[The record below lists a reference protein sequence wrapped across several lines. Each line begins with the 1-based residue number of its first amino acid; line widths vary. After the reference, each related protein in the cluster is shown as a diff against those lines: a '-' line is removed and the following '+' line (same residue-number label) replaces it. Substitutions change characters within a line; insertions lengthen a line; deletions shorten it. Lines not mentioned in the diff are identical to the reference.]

1 MSQLLDRQYAL
12 KILKMLATDF
22 KDMDAYKKGIIDKD
36 GNVLKK
42 SYQLKTQ
49 DEKKAYT
56 YLDRLVVILKKQMKQ
71 NEKRGDYNLTKAL
84 SPALWLVREQL
95 QSGSRAT
102 MNIEGKYQSLYN
114 LNITLAEEEI
124 LVNKFIAEEIGAAV
138 GGVSGSMPVGGG
150 GAPTNNT
157 GGPVSVNEPKI
168 GKKDIKKYKGT
179 VVRRPQL
186 NIPEVKP

>member
-1 MSQLLDRQYAL
+1 MNQLLDRQYAL
-12 KILKMLATDF
+12 RILKMLATDF
-22 KDMDAYKKGIIDKD
+22 KNMDAYKQGIIDKD

-42 SYQLKTQ
+42 SHQLKTQ
-49 DEKKAYT
+49 AEKKAYT

-95 QSGSRAT
+95 ESGSRAT
-102 MNIEGKYQSLYN
+102 VNIEGKYQSLYN
-114 LNITLAEEEI
+114 LDITLAEEEI
-124 LVNKFIAEEIGAAV
+124 LVAKFLEEEGE
-138 GGVSGSMPVGGG
+138 GVVIG

-157 GGPVSVNEPKI
+157 GGPVAVNEPKI
-168 GKKDIKKYKGT
+168 GKKEIKRYKSSGA

>member
-1 MSQLLDRQYAL
+1 MNQLLDRQYAL
-12 KILKMLATDF
+12 KILKMLSTDF
-22 KDMDAYKKGIIDKD
+22 KDMPAYKKGIIDKD
-36 GNVLKK
+36 GNLLKK
-42 SYQLKTQ
+42 SYELKSQ

-56 YLDRLVVILKKQMKQ
+56 YLDRLVVILKKQMKK
-71 NEKRGDYNLTKAL
+71 NEKRGDYTLTKAL

-95 QSGSRAT
+95 ESGSRAT
-102 MNIEGKYQSLYN
+102 VNIEGKYERLLK
-114 LNITLAEEEI
+114 LNVTLAEEEI
-124 LVNKFIAEEIGAAV
+124 LVAKFLEEEGVGVAAV
-138 GGVSGSMPVGGG
+138 G

-157 GGPVSVNEPKI
+157 SGASVREPVV

>member
-1 MSQLLDRQYAL
+1 MNQLLDRQYAL
-12 KILKMLATDF
+12 RILKMLATDF
-22 KDMDAYKKGIIDKD
+22 KDMDAYKKGIIDKN

-56 YLDRLVVILKKQMKQ
+56 YLDRLVVILKKAIKKF
-71 NEKRGDYNLTKAL
+71 EGRGDYTLTKAL

-95 QSGSRAT
+95 ESGSRAT
-102 MNIEGKYQSLYN
+102 VNLEGKYEKLLN
-114 LNITLAEEEI
+114 LNVTLAEEEI
-124 LVNKFIAEEIGAAV
+124 LVKNFLEEDGVGVGAI
-138 GGVSGSMPVGGG
+138 G

-157 GGPVSVNEPKI
+157 SGASVKEPVV

-179 VVRRPQL
+179 VVRRPAL

>member
-1 MSQLLDRQYAL
+1 MNQLLDRQYAL
-12 KILKMLATDF
+12 RILKMLATDF

-56 YLDRLVVILKKQMKQ
+56 YLDRLVVILKKAIKKF
-71 NEKRGDYNLTKAL
+71 EGRGDYTLTKAL

-95 QSGSRAT
+95 DSGSRAT
-102 MNIEGKYQSLYN
+102 VNIEGKFEKLLN
-114 LNITLAEEEI
+114 LNVTLAEEEI
-124 LVNKFIAEEIGAAV
+124 LVRKFLEEDGVGVGAI
-138 GGVSGSMPVGGG
+138 G

-157 GGPVSVNEPKI
+157 AGASVKEPVV
-168 GKKDIKKYKGT
+168 GKKDIKKYRGT
-179 VVRRPQL
+179 VARRPAL

>member
-1 MSQLLDRQYAL
+1 MNQLLDRQYAL
-12 KILKMLATDF
+12 RILKMLSTDF
-22 KDMDAYKKGIIDKD
+22 KDMDAYKQGIIDKD
-36 GNVLKK
+36 GKVLKK
-42 SYQLKTQ
+42 TYQLKTQ
-49 DEKKAYT
+49 AEKKSYT

-95 QSGSRAT
+95 DSGSKAT

-114 LNITLAEEEI
+114 LNVTLAEEEI
-124 LVNKFIAEEIGAAV
+124 LVNKFLEEEGEAV
-138 GGVSGSMPVGGG
+138 G
-150 GAPTNNT
+150 GAPTSNT
-157 GGPVSVNEPKI
+157 GGPVAVNEPKI
-168 GKKDIKKYKGT
+168 GKKDIKKYQGT

>member
-1 MSQLLDRQYAL
+1 MNQLLDRQYAL
-12 KILKMLATDF
+12 RILKMLATDF
-22 KDMDAYKKGIIDKD
+22 KDMDAYKKGIIDKN

-56 YLDRLVVILKKQMKQ
+56 YLDRLVVILKKAIKKF
-71 NEKRGDYNLTKAL
+71 EGRGDYTLTKAL

-95 QSGSRAT
+95 ESGSRAT
-102 MNIEGKYQSLYN
+102 VNLEGKYEKLLN
-114 LNITLAEEEI
+114 LNVTLAEEEI
-124 LVNKFIAEEIGAAV
+124 LVKKFLEEDGVGVGAI
-138 GGVSGSMPVGGG
+138 G

-157 GGPVSVNEPKI
+157 SGASVKEPVV

-179 VVRRPQL
+179 VVRRPAL

>member
-1 MSQLLDRQYAL
+1 MNPLLDRQYAL

-22 KDMDAYKKGIIDKD
+22 KNMDAYKQGIIDKD

-49 DEKKAYT
+49 AEKKAYT

-95 QSGSRAT
+95 ESGSRAT
-102 MNIEGKYQSLYN
+102 MNIEGKYQELYDMDV
-114 LNITLAEEEI
+114 TLVEEELMVTKFMAEEGE
-124 LVNKFIAEEIGAAV
+124 GA
-138 GGVSGSMPVGGG
+138 PVGGP
-150 GAPTNNT
+150 PTNNT
-157 GGPVSVNEPKI
+157 GGPVAVNEPKI
-168 GKKDIKKYKGT
+168 EKKHIKKYQGT

>member
-22 KDMDAYKKGIIDKD
+22 KNMDAYKQGIIDKD
-36 GNVLKK
+36 GKVLKK

-49 DEKKAYT
+49 AEKKAYT

-71 NEKRGDYNLTKAL
+71 NEKRGDYSLTKAL

-95 QSGSRAT
+95 ESGSRAT
-102 MNIEGKYQSLYN
+102 MNIEGKYQSLYD
-114 LNITLAEEEI
+114 LNVTLAEEEI
-124 LVNKFIAEEIGAAV
+124 LVDSFLSEDGEGA
-138 GGVSGSMPVGGG
+138 MIG

-157 GGPVSVNEPKI
+157 GGPVAVNEPKI
-168 GKKDIKKYKGT
+168 YKKDIKKYKSSGA

>member
-1 MSQLLDRQYAL
+1 MNQLLDRQYAL

-22 KDMDAYKKGIIDKD
+22 KDMDAFKKGIIDKN

-42 SYQLKTQ
+42 SHQLKTQ

-56 YLDRLVVILKKQMKQ
+56 YLDRLVVILKKAIIKF
-71 NEKRGDYNLTKAL
+71 EKRGDYTLTKAL

-95 QSGSRAT
+95 DSGSRAT
-102 MNIEGKYQSLYN
+102 MNIEGKYEKLLN
-114 LNITLAEEEI
+114 LNVTLAEEEI
-124 LVNKFIAEEIGAAV
+124 LVKKFLEEEGVGVGAI
-138 GGVSGSMPVGGG
+138 G
-150 GAPTNNT
+150 GAPTNNIS
-157 GGPVSVNEPKI
+157 GASVKEPVV

-179 VVRRPQL
+179 VARRPAL

>member
-12 KILKMLATDF
+12 KILKMLSTDF
-22 KDMDAYKKGIIDKD
+22 KDMDAYKKGIIDKE

-56 YLDRLVVILKKQMKQ
+56 YLDRLVVILKKQMKK
-71 NEKRGDYNLTKAL
+71 NEKRGDYSLTKAL

-95 QSGSRAT
+95 ESGSRAT
-102 MNIEGKYQSLYN
+102 VNIEGKYEQLLK

-124 LVNKFIAEEIGAAV
+124 LVNKFLEEEGEAV
-138 GGVSGSMPVGGG
+138 G

-157 GGPVSVNEPKI
+157 GGPVAVNEPKI
-168 GKKDIKKYKGT
+168 GKKDLKKYKGT
-179 VVRRPQL
+179 VVRRPL
-186 NIPEVKP
+186 PIVAGTR